1 MSDEPMVD
9 SAEDEESEGERE
21 SVKSERNKFVWQEGD
36 LQIIKSHDSPHES
49 KTERSSVR
57 WLRSGSGMGIRS
69 AI

>member
-1 MSDEPMVD
+1 MNDEPVVD
-9 SAEDEESEGERE
+9 EAENDEPEGERE
-21 SVKSERNKFVWQEGD
+21 LVELRRNKFVWQEGD

-57 WLRSGSGMGIRS
+57 CLRSGSGMGIRS